1 MVAVAISGFIFHTA
15 ALHPVIHFMPNSFSI
30 ENLLKR
36 ILFTVCDKFPF
47 FDFTF
52 IYPAPPDRVFL
63 SRVDITSSRVGDQPP
78 PPSSS
83 FQS

>member
-1 MVAVAISGFIFHTA
+1 MVAEAISGFIFHTA
-15 ALHPVIHFMPNSFSI
+15 ALHPVIHTPSV
-30 ENLLKR
+30 LKTY
-36 ILFTVCDKFPF
+36 LGEFYYSVSDKFPF